1 MPHVRRRMLVML
13 DAPEA
18 EVRAAARDALGALVD
33 DGDDERRLRAAAARV
48 PDARVHL
55 RITPVAGGPTEIEIV
70 GTSDFAVPFFGWA
83 LRPLVRAQL
92 RRAVAHAGEALRA
105 AVEGRPAPPAP
116 RAVVGLPDAVFD
128 AGQSAL
134 LATAAA
140 ATALAA
146 FGGAL
151 YGQNAPFVAD
161 SFGVSD
167 AGLGAALAA
176 TRAGVLVSLLATALA
191 DRHGRR
197 RLVIV
202 GAVGVC
208 LMNAVSAV
216 APTFETFTAFQVLNR
231 GFVNT
236 TAVVAAIA
244 AVEEAPEGARAFAA
258 AMLGLAGGFGFAFAV
273 LALPLADLG
282 EETWRV
288 SFALSG
294 LSIVFVPRIARHLR
308 EGRRFHAV
316 VGSGIE
322 RGRLREVFT
331 GAYGRRFL
339 LLGLVGF
346 LTNVFNSP
354 SAQLT
359 NRFLADERSFSAF
372 DITVF
377 RAVTSGLPG
386 VFGVLLAGRLA
397 ETRGRRPVAVV
408 ALLIATS
415 TQMVFFLSDGP
426 LLWLSAT
433 VSIVAAASAGLAI
446 ATLDAE
452 LFPTEVRGTSN
463 ALLLVIAVAGS
474 ATGLL
479 LAGGLSDPVG
489 GLGPA
494 IALCGIG
501 ALVAAVVLVP
511 RLPESLGRRLD
522 DVSPHAAA
530 PD

>member
-18 EVRAAARDALGALVD
+18 DVRAAAHEALGALVD
-33 DGDDERRLRAAAARV
+33 ADDPQGRLSVVAPHV

-55 RITPVAGGPTEIEIV
+55 RIAAADATTEVEIV
-70 GTSDFAVPFFGWA
+70 GTSDFDVPFFGWA

-92 RRAVAHAGEALRA
+92 RRAVAHAGEVLRA
-105 AVEGRPAPPAP
+105 VVAGRPRPPAP
-116 RAVVGLPDAVFD
+116 RTVVGLPDAVFD
-128 AGQSAL
+128 RHQSAL

-161 SFGVSD
+161 SFGASD
-167 AGLGAALAA
+167 AALGAALAA
-176 TRAGVLVSLLATALA
+176 TRAGVLVSLLATSLA

-197 RLVIV
+197 RLVLA

-208 LMNAVSAV
+208 LTNLVSAA
-216 APTFETFTAFQVLNR
+216 APTFQTFTALQVLNR

-244 AVEEAPEGARAFAA
+244 AVEEAPESARALAG

-282 EETWRV
+282 AETWRL

-294 LSIVFVPRIARHLR
+294 LSIVFVPRITRHLR
-308 EGRRFHAV
+308 EGRRFHAL
-316 VGSGIE
+316 VGTGIE
-322 RGRLREVFT
+322 RGRLREVFAGT
-331 GAYGRRFL
+331 YGRRFL
-339 LLGLVGF
+339 LLGLVAF
-346 LTNVFNSP
+346 LTNAFNSP

-359 NRFLADERSFSAF
+359 NRFLADERSFSAL
-372 DITVF
+372 DITMF
-377 RAVTSGLPG
+377 RAVTSGVPG
-386 VFGVLLAGRLA
+386 VFGILLAGRLA
-397 ETRGRRPVAVV
+397 DTRGRRPVALV
-408 ALLIATS
+408 ALVVATS
-415 TQMVFFLSDGP
+415 TQMVFFLSAGVV
-426 LLWLSAT
+426 LWASAT
-433 VSIVAAASAGLAI
+433 VSIVAAACAGLAI

-463 ALLLVIAVAGS
+463 ALLLVVGVAGS
-474 ATGLL
+474 AAGLL

-494 IALCGIG
+494 IALCGIA
-501 ALVAAVVLVP
+501 ALVAAAFVP
-511 RLPESLGRRLD
+511 ALPESYGRRLD
-522 DVSPHAAA
+522 EVSPHAG
-530 PD
+530 PE